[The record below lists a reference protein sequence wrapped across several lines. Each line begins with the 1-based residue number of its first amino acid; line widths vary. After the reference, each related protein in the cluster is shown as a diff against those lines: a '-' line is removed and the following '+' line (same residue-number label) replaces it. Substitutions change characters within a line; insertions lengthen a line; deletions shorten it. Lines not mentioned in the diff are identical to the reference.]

1 MKTLLNSLILLGL
14 AFPVFGAVPD
24 VDFDSRTG
32 GPKTSNIV
40 KVLGDLPKQ
49 DSIPAP
55 LQEKYLAVD
64 LFVKAD
70 NGWQKLAPTIKAG
83 NSYFRIPPDTDFS
96 MKVWCENNPYQLW
109 SFQLD
114 YKEYY
119 SGLDGTTCGHHHNS
133 PMPTAL
139 KFQDGAE
146 VPKPF
151 VVNNISPTATYWR
164 NFKGQHFALS
174 YAFNFRSSPC
184 GNSASTVYGDI
195 RTAANLT
202 PMPKG
207 SPSSGYELMRIK
219 TDDPETH
226 PEIYWVTPA
235 FKSVLQDL
243 GAYWKNTCGTSKTTK
258 PLYYQ
263 RMSLPWGGVFDSGL
277 DWKEPYYGLDKGT
290 AVDIS
295 KHEIFPGNRQGL
307 INAMCNRNLKVY
319 TVKDTEWTSH
329 YFVTLRDNGA
339 TPPPDAI
346 ACCVLEKA
354 RFPSKNAC
362 LNDKQNDAPVLVDPD
377 CTDLPQGQKAELE

>member
-1 MKTLLNSLILLGL
+1 MKSILNSLILLGIIIP
-14 AFPVFGAVPD
+14 AFGAAPN
-24 VDFDSRTG
+24 VDFDNAAGTYYTTG
-32 GPKTSNIV
+32 IV
-40 KVLGDLPKQ
+40 NTLGDFHKQEAIPSPKQ
-49 DSIPAP
+49 
-55 LQEKYLAVD
+55 EKHLAVD

-70 NGWQKLAPTIKAG
+70 EGWQKLNPTMKAG
-83 NSYFRIPPDTDFS
+83 NSYFRVPPDTEFS
-96 MKVWCENNPYQLW
+96 LRVRCENNPYELW
-109 SFQLD
+109 GFRLD
-114 YKEYY
+114 YLEHY
-119 SGLDGTTCGHHHNS
+119 SSQDGTVCGHRHDS

-139 KFQDGAE
+139 KFPDNSD

-164 NFKGQHFALS
+164 IFKGQSFAIS
-174 YAFNFRSSPC
+174 YEFNFRSTPC
-184 GNSASTVYGDI
+184 GNSAITVDGDI
-195 RTAANLT
+195 RNAVDLT

-207 SPSSGYELMRIK
+207 NSSSGYDLMRIK

-243 GAYWKNTCGTSKTTK
+243 GAYWENTCGTSKTTK

-295 KHEIFPGNRQGL
+295 KYEIFPGNRQGL
-307 INAMCNRNLKVY
+307 INAMCIRNLKVY

-339 TPPPDAI
+339 TPPPGAI

-354 RFPSKNAC
+354 MFPSKNAC
-362 LNDKQNDAPVLVDPD
+362 LNDKQNDVPVLVKPD
-377 CTDLPQGQKAELE
+377 CPDLPQGQKEEVE